1 MVGRSR
7 EHIIN
12 GELCIR
18 DEDGRATR
26 TPLGG
31 AAAVLAHIRDAFGIV
46 LPACLSDSKEAGRDP
61 AAYAL
66 VEEMLERGI
75 RPEAFHHPSY

>member
-7 EHIIN
+7 EHVLN
-12 GELCIR
+12 GELCSR
-18 DEDGRATR
+18 DADGCATR

-31 AAAVLAHIRDAFGIV
+31 AAAVLAHIRDVFGIV
-46 LPACLSDSKEAGRDP
+46 LPASLSDSEDGGRDP
-61 AAYAL
+61 AAFAL